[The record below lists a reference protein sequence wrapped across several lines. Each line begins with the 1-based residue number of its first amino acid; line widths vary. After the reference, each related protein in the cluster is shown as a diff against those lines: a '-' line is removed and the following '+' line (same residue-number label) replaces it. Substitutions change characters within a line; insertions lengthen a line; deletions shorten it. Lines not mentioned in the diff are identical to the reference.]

1 MLDGKNAAPF
11 LAQFGR
17 HHTRKAPEDGHYD
30 EVSQTSVNLGREG
43 APTHCPTHSDLGGGQ
58 TGIDDERVCD

>member
-1 MLDGKNAAPF
+1 MSGGKTAAPF

-17 HHTRKAPEDGHYD
+17 HHTRKTPEDGHYD
-30 EVSQTSVNLGREG
+30 EVSQNSVSLRREG
-43 APTHCPTHSDLGGGQ
+43 GPTYCPTHSDLGEGQ